1 MREKKTASDLVLPTL
16 SLNDQLS
23 ELEKIN
29 LALEGNL
36 FDDEQLGIVKAEA
49 QGLSRSLRKGKPSQD
64 YQKELV
70 ELRDKRL
77 KEVLDKL
84 GLKA

>member
-1 MREKKTASDLVLPTL
+1 MRERKPASDLVLPNL

-36 FDDEQLGIVKAEA
+36 FDNEQLSIVKTEA
-49 QGLSRSLRKGKPSQD
+49 LGLARSLRKSKPSHD

-77 KEVLDKL
+77 KGVLGKL
-84 GLKA
+84 ELKA